1 MNKLIIIPIILVL
14 TFACQEDFEIAV
26 TQESEYMVYNQSLEC
41 RPLETDNG
49 FFLISLI
56 DYVPWLVHIDQS
68 GNSGNL
74 INLSTYLINTDYDS
88 IKNLNISHLGNE
100 NIMLGFTYNYSENEI
115 SQTMIQAIEIA
126 QNGGLVDELNQ
137 AIPSFNNNS
146 YEYVAVSKNDLS
158 EWVVIS
164 SYTQQS
170 MDPNI
175 ASELSLQTTI
185 YKNTGQ
191 SIELENNIQSF
202 SGLTVDQAYT
212 VVNNNIVIILAE
224 NQVGPPNQINSNS
237 SFTLLTIYPDGTS
250 QQKKLDESFLSIDV
264 VKQIDN
270 ELLLVGTLSQS
281 INESVSIV
289 MSLDY
294 SNNTS
299 WQNNLTI
306 LSSFTPTCI
315 LLTDNGFLL
324 GGLSGDTRDFNWN
337 NVYNQTNN
345 TLAMYNFNSDG
356 EIIWKQNRET
366 EFITLIVGVC
376 QSEYNYSWLLT
387 KKSYNTYN
395 NIALLKT
402 DFEGNFK

>member
-41 RPLETDNG
+41 RPLETENG

-68 GNSGNL
+68 GNSKSL
-74 INLSTYLINTDYDS
+74 IDLSTYLINTSYDS
-88 IKNLNISHLGNE
+88 IKNLNISHLENE
-100 NIMLGFTYNYSENEI
+100 NIMVGFTYNYSENEI

-126 QNGGLVDELNQ
+126 QNGELVDELNQ
-137 AIPSFNNNS
+137 AIPSFNNNN

-158 EWVVIS
+158 EWVLVS
-164 SYTQQS
+164 SYSQQS

-175 ASELSLQTTI
+175 ASELSLQTTL

-191 SIELENNIQSF
+191 SIELENNIRSF
-202 SGLTVDQAYT
+202 SGLSVDQAYT
-212 VVNNNIVIILAE
+212 VVNNNIIIILAE

-289 MSLDY
+289 MALDN

-356 EIIWKQNRET
+356 QIIWKQNRET
-366 EFITLIVGVC
+366 EFMTLIVGVC
-376 QSEYNYSWLLT
+376 KSEHNYSWLLT

-395 NIALLKT
+395 NTALLKT

>member
-14 TFACQEDFEIAV
+14 TFACQEDIEIAV
-26 TQESEYMVYNQSLEC
+26 TEESEYMVYNQSLEC
-41 RPLETDNG
+41 RPLETENG

-56 DYVPWLVHIDQS
+56 DDVPWLVHIDQS
-68 GNSGNL
+68 GNSRSL
-74 INLSTYLINTDYDS
+74 IDISTYLINTSYDS
-88 IKNLNISHLGNE
+88 IKNLNISHLENE
-100 NIMLGFTYNYSENEI
+100 NIMIGFTYNNTENES
-115 SQTMIQAIEIA
+115 SQAFIQAIEI
-126 QNGGLVDELNQ
+126 QQGGEIVDELNQ
-137 AIPSFNNNS
+137 SIPAYSNNS

-158 EWVVIS
+158 EWVLVS

-185 YKNTGQ
+185 YKNSGQ
-191 SIELENNIQSF
+191 SIELESNIQSF
-202 SGLTVDQAYT
+202 LGLSIDQAYT
-212 VVNNNIVIILAE
+212 VMNNNIIIILAE
-224 NQVGPPNQINSNS
+224 DQIGPPDQISSNS
-237 SFTLLTIYPDGTS
+237 SYTLLTIYTDGTS
-250 QQKKLDESFLSIDV
+250 NQKKLDESFVSIDV
-264 VKQIDN
+264 VKQVDN

-281 INESVSIV
+281 IDESISIV
-289 MSLDY
+289 MSLDN

-356 EIIWKQNRET
+356 EIIWKQNQET
-366 EFITLIVGVC
+366 EFSTLIVGVC

-395 NIALLKT
+395 NLALLKT